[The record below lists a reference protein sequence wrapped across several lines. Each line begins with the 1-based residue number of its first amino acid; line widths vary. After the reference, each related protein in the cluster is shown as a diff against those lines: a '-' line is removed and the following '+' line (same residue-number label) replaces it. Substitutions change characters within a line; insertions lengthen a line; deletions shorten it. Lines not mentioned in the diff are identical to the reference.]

1 MWIVKVALQRPYTF
15 LVLAILILL
24 MGVLS
29 ILRTATD
36 IFPAI
41 NIPVVA
47 AIWTYTGLQPEEM
60 ASRIVLTTERVAQ
73 TTVNDVEHT
82 ESQSLNGIGVVKYF
96 FQPKADERL
105 SYGQITGISQTQLKN
120 LPPGTTPPFILAYN
134 ASTVPI
140 IQLAL
145 SSDTLSESQIF
156 DIANNEIRTA
166 LATVPGASIP
176 YPYGGKQRQ
185 VQVDLD
191 PQALR
196 SKGLS
201 GGDVIAAITSQ
212 NLILPA
218 GTQKIGELEYF
229 IGINASPLQIEEM
242 NDLPISASTGQVTY
256 IRDVAHVY
264 DGAPPQTNIA
274 RLEGRRAALM
284 TVLKNGSSSTLD
296 IINAIKAKLP
306 QIHSLAGPALKVEP
320 IGDQSVF
327 VRASISGVIREA
339 TIAACLT
346 GLMILLFLGSWRSTL
361 IIFFSIPLSIL
372 ASIACLAALGE
383 TINIMTLG
391 GLALAVGILVD
402 DATVTIENINSHLEE
417 GAEVVPAI
425 LEGARQIALPAL
437 VSTLSICIVFV
448 PMFMLA
454 GIAKYLFVP
463 LAEAVVFAMLASYLL
478 SRTLIPTLAMYW
490 LQKHEGA
497 REKSEGGE
505 EDGQRDRH
513 GDVQDD
519 GQGKGQGGAAHGRR
533 GGQDGGEHGKGQ
545 KGSDERPREGEV
557 SEASVARALDQQAAE
572 RKAAEEKAATEER
585 ERQKRAAEEA
595 RRSQR
600 GHGFGGKVLD
610 VLRKPLD
617 WMKRFQ
623 QGFEHRFERIRG
635 GYHRLLEAAMRSGMR
650 FAALFLGAMVAS
662 AILAFP
668 LGHYLPG
675 LGQDFFPVVDAGQIK
690 LHFRARSGLRIEET
704 AALCD
709 AVEARIRQVI
719 PGKELQSIVD
729 NIGLPYSGINL
740 AYSTSAP
747 VGPND
752 ADIFI
757 ALKPDHKPS
766 ADYQRTLRGL
776 LVESFPSVT
785 FAFLP
790 ADIVSQTL
798 NFGLPSPLDVQISG
812 KDIEANRAYAD
823 ELLQKMRNIPGA
835 VDLRVQ
841 QPYDYPKFDV
851 TVDRAKAR
859 ELGLTQQNVAS
870 NMLVSLSGSFQTS
883 PSFWIDPKSGTQYQV
898 VAQTPQSRLDTLND
912 LQTTPL
918 SGTGSGS
925 DSSSS
930 LQLQAAASSS
940 LSGANSQLLAN
951 VATVKR
957 DVAPAVVSHYDAQTV
972 FDIYGSTQGADL
984 GFISSE
990 VNKILKDTKG
1000 HVPKGSHVDVRGQV
1014 QTMTESFDGLL
1025 FGLMGA
1031 IVLVY
1036 LLIVVNFQSWLDPFI
1051 IITALPAALA
1061 GIVWML
1067 FLSHTTVSVPAL
1079 TGAIMCMGVATA
1091 NSVLVVSFARE
1102 RMDAGDDAFTAA
1114 SKAGYSRFR
1123 PVMMTAL
1130 AMIIGMIPM
1139 ALSLGEGA
1147 EQNAPLGRAVI
1158 GGLIFAT
1165 VATLLFVPTV
1175 FVLIHGRKEQVHR

>member
-1 MWIVKVALQRPYTF
+1 MWIVKIALQRPYTF

-24 MGVLS
+24 MGVLA
-29 ILRTATD
+29 ILRTAVD

-47 AIWTYTGLQPEEM
+47 AIWNYTGLQPEDM
-60 ASRIVLTTERVAQ
+60 ANRIVLTTERVAQ

-82 ESQSLNGIGVVKYF
+82 ESQSLNGIAVVKYF

-105 SYGQITGISQTQLKN
+105 SYGQITGVSQTQLRQ

-145 SSDTLSESQIF
+145 SSDSLSESQIF
-156 DIANNEIRTA
+156 DVANNNIRTA

-196 SKGLS
+196 SRGLS
-201 GGDVIAAITSQ
+201 GNDVVAAITAQ

-218 GTQKIGELEYF
+218 GTQKIGDLEYF
-229 IGINASPLQIEEM
+229 IGVNASPLKVEEM
-242 NDLPISASTGQVTY
+242 NDLPISAANGTVTY
-256 IRDVAHVY
+256 VRDVAHVR

-274 RLEGRRAALM
+274 RLEGKRAALM
-284 TVLKNGSSSTLD
+284 TVLKNGTASTLD
-296 IINAIKAKLP
+296 IINAIKQKLP
-306 QIHSLAGPALKVEP
+306 QIHALVPPSLKIEP

-327 VRASISGVIREA
+327 VRAAISGVVREA

-346 GLMILLFLGSWRSTL
+346 GLMILLFLGSWRSTV
-361 IIFFSIPLSIL
+361 IIFISIPLSIL

-402 DATVTIENINSHLEE
+402 DATVTIENINAHLEE
-417 GAEVVPAI
+417 GAEVNDAI
-425 LEGARQIALPAL
+425 LEGAQQIALPAL

-448 PMFMLA
+448 PMFLLA
-454 GIAKYLFVP
+454 GIAKYLFIP
-463 LAEAVVFAMLASYLL
+463 MAESVVFAMLASYLL
-478 SRTLIPTLAMYW
+478 SRTLIPTLSMYW
-490 LQKHEGA
+490 LKKH
-497 REKSEGGE
+497 SEE
-505 EDGQRDRH
+505 EEPAESKPSGRNPLAWMGNFQR
-513 GDVQDD
+513 GFE
-519 GQGKGQGGAAHGRR
+519 RR
-533 GGQDGGEHGKGQ
+533 FEH
-545 KGSDERPREGEV
+545 V
-557 SEASVARALDQQAAE
+557 
-572 RKAAEEKAATEER
+572 R
-585 ERQKRAAEEA
+585 ER
-595 RRSQR
+595 
-600 GHGFGGKVLD
+600 
-610 VLRKPLD
+610 
-617 WMKRFQ
+617 
-623 QGFEHRFERIRG
+623 
-635 GYHRLLEAAMRSGMR
+635 YHIILEAALHGGMR
-650 FAALFLGAMVAS
+650 FALIFLGCMVAS

-668 LGHYLPG
+668 AGQYLPG
-675 LGQDFFPVVDAGQIK
+675 LGQDFFPIVDAGQIK
-690 LHFRARSGLRIEET
+690 LHFRARTGLRIEET

-709 AVEARIRQVI
+709 AVEARIRQDI

-729 NIGLPYSGINL
+729 NIGLPYSGINT

-747 VGPND
+747 VGPSD

-757 ALKPDHKPS
+757 ALKPGHKAS
-766 ADYQRTLRGL
+766 ADYQRQLRREL
-776 LVESFPSVT
+776 AEEFPSVT

-798 NFGLPSPLDVQISG
+798 NFGLPSPVDVQISG
-812 KDIEANRAYAD
+812 RDNEADRAYAD
-823 ELLQKMRNIPGA
+823 QLLQKLRNVPGA
-835 VDLRVQ
+835 VDFRIQ
-841 QPYDYPKFDV
+841 QAYDYPKFQVD
-851 TVDRAKAR
+851 VDRTKAQ
-859 ELGLTQQNVAS
+859 ELGLTQQNVAA
-870 NMLVSLSGSFQTS
+870 NLLVSLSGSFQTS
-883 PSFWIDPKSGTQYQV
+883 PSFWTDPASGTMYN
-898 VAQTPQSRLDTLND
+898 VATQTPQSYLDSLNS

-918 SGTGSGS
+918 SAGQS
-925 DSSSS
+925 
-930 LQLQAAASSS
+930 AAASSVNGS
-940 LSGANSQLLAN
+940 MVGANSQLLAN
-951 VATVKR
+951 VATIR
-957 DVAPAVVSHYDAQTV
+957 RTTAPSVVSHYNAQTV
-972 FDIYGSTQGADL
+972 FDIYGTTQGTDL
-984 GFISSE
+984 GYMASQIQ
-990 VNKILKDTKG
+990 KILQDTKKD
-1000 HVPKGSHVDVRGQV
+1000 VPKGAQVAVRGQV
-1014 QTMTESFDGLL
+1014 QTMTESFNGLL
-1025 FGLMGA
+1025 LGLLGA
-1031 IVLVY
+1031 VVLVY

-1114 SKAGYSRFR
+1114 SKAGFSRFR
-1123 PVMMTAL
+1123 PVCMTAL

-1175 FVLIHGRKEQVHR
+1175 FVLIHGRAEARK